1 MNSGI
6 SPETFWHWSR
16 HTVYFWSSTAGLLQG
31 YCFSYIVEAVRCT
44 WTSAHDVSFI
54 TGCHCS
60 QGRRTSSQVALLN
73 VPLPRFPRPDWN
85 DWALRFSRNR
95 EKNPEMLALWSRIQG
110 ASYGKKKEKKK
121 EKAHWCLVWLQLPT
135 YIIFFLCRL
144 HEVITGLHVQ
154 HRMHIT
160 RSRNSPTSCFRR

>member
-60 QGRRTSSQVALLN
+60 QGGRTSSQVALLN
-73 VPLPRFPRPDWN
+73 VPLPRFLRPDWN

-95 EKNPEMLALWSRIQG
+95 EKKPEMLALWSRIQG
-110 ASYGKKKEKKK
+110 ASYGKKKKKK
-121 EKAHWCLVWLQLPT
+121 RKSTLMSCLVAAT
-135 YIIFFLCRL
+135 HVYYIISLSFARGDYR
-144 HEVITGLHVQ
+144 V
-154 HRMHIT
+154 T
-160 RSRNSPTSCFRR
+160 RSAQDAHNAKPQQSDFLF